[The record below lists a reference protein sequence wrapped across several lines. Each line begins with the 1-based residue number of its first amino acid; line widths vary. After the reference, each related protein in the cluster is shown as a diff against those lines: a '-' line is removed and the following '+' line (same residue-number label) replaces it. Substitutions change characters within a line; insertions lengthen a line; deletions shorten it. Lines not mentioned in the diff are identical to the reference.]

1 VYRVLF
7 CALCCG
13 TAWAVDS
20 VIKRFNGSESGRT
33 PVFETPGA
41 WLLDRSTRSDD
52 LLPKTFELGLYGA
65 ESSEYIGTIVQLQEN
80 GSGRKLFEDAGQY
93 QIEVAARNFTWML
106 EIPDFAPA
114 EAARLKRFGD
124 GRSTLQDFSQ
134 VRARRGREDSFSS
147 WRPADNETL
156 LLFADDEPRGFRIT
170 FSSTCKGLNH
180 ATVLSFI
187 SAGYS
192 GTELYDSIMLED
204 GTHCSFRR
212 VAPTVFDERRQRW
225 STYSPALACSPPLQ
239 LKQSFSRKPIID
251 SYSAI

>member
-1 VYRVLF
+1 
-7 CALCCG
+7 
-13 TAWAVDS
+13 
-20 VIKRFNGSESGRT
+20 
-33 PVFETPGA
+33 
-41 WLLDRSTRSDD
+41 
-52 LLPKTFELGLYGA
+52 
-65 ESSEYIGTIVQLQEN
+65 
-80 GSGRKLFEDAGQY
+80 
-93 QIEVAARNFTWML
+93 ML
-106 EIPDFAPA
+106 EISDFAPA

-170 FSSTCKGLNH
+170 FSSTCKRLNY

-204 GTHCSFRR
+204 ATHWSFRR
-212 VAPTVFDERRQRW
+212 VAPTVFD
-225 STYSPALACSPPLQ
+225 
-239 LKQSFSRKPIID
+239 
-251 SYSAI
+251 